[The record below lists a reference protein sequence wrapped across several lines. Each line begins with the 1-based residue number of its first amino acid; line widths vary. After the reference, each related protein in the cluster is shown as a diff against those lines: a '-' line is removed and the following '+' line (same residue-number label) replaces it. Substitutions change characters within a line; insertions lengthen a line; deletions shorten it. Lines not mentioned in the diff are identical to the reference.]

1 MRLWDLP
8 GARRFMDATC
18 NSLRDGSSVVICFPS
33 AVPEGFDDA
42 LLDNLG
48 NALEVRRLTATVS
61 PLEDLSRQY
70 ARHPSHVNSISDLCD
85 DPDFR
90 GLLVRLDNL
99 NEGNWPAWR
108 DFLGRYAQTSRSR
121 HLLGRSLFLV
131 PLARCAAFE
140 PPPTDVA
147 LTHRTWDSIL
157 DDVDL
162 LLFASERLRQRSGDT
177 LLRSLLAN
185 IVARVA
191 SWDFDTAAAL
201 LAKGDRTILDP
212 TEFLRAIAR
221 RKGWTA
227 DTPLDW
233 QLGTESRS
241 GVAHAARAA
250 LDNPPSEVNRRLWSA
265 QLSVLLPWI
274 EYRRYET
281 VANNLKQVR
290 RQMHHAGNGS
300 NDPFEFEVADLAS
313 MFRQANHSLYK
324 IFEGLRRVRN
334 KLAHQEHLTPDGV
347 LRLIRTRSL

>member
-1 MRLWDLP
+1 M
-8 GARRFMDATC
+8 
-18 NSLRDGSSVVICFPS
+18 
-33 AVPEGFDDA
+33 
-42 LLDNLG
+42 
-48 NALEVRRLTATVS
+48 
-61 PLEDLSRQY
+61 
-70 ARHPSHVNSISDLCD
+70 
-85 DPDFR
+85 
-90 GLLVRLDNL
+90 
-99 NEGNWPAWR
+99 
-108 DFLGRYAQTSRSR
+108 
-121 HLLGRSLFLV
+121 
-131 PLARCAAFE
+131 E

-147 LTHRTWDSIL
+147 LTHSIWDNIL

-201 LAKGDRTILDP
+201 LAESDRTILDP

-221 RKGWTA
+221 EKGWTA
-227 DTPLDW
+227 DTPRDW

-274 EYRRYET
+274 EYLRYET

-290 RQMHHAGNGS
+290 RQMHHAGNGRR
-300 NDPFEFEVADLAS
+300 DPFELEVGDLAR
-313 MFRQANHSLYK
+313 MFSGANHSLRK
-324 IFEGLRRVRN
+324 IFQRLRQVRN
-334 KLAHQEHLTPDGV
+334 KLAHQEHLTPVDV
-347 LRLIRTRSL
+347 LTLIKTPSR

>member
-8 GARRFMDATC
+8 GAKRFMDATC
-18 NSLRDGSSVVICFPS
+18 NFLRDGSSVVICFPS
-33 AVPEGFDDA
+33 AIPEGFDDG

-48 NALEVRRLTATVS
+48 NALEVRRLTATMS
-61 PLEDLSRQY
+61 PLVDLSRQY

-99 NEGNWPAWR
+99 NESNWPAWR

-131 PLARCAAFE
+131 PLARCAIFE

-147 LTHRTWDSIL
+147 LAHRTWDSIL

-201 LAKGDRTILDP
+201 LAKSDRTILDP

-233 QLGTESRS
+233 RLGTESRS

-274 EYRRYET
+274 EYRRYEM
-281 VANNLKQVR
+281 VANNLKQVK
-290 RQMHHAGNGS
+290 RQMHRIGNS
-300 NDPFEFEVADLAS
+300 CNDPFEFEVGDLAR
-313 MFRQANHSLYK
+313 MFRQTNHSLYK
-324 IFEGLRRVRN
+324 VFESLRKVRN
-334 KLAHQEHLTPDGV
+334 RLAHQKHLTPDGV
-347 LRLIRTRSL
+347 LRLIKTPSK

>member
-1 MRLWDLP
+1 ME
-8 GARRFMDATC
+8 ATC
-18 NSLRDGSSVVICFPS
+18 DSLRGGSSVVICFPR

-48 NALEVRRLTATVS
+48 NAMEVRRLTATMS
-61 PLEDLSRQY
+61 PLADLSHQY
-70 ARHPSHVNSISDLCD
+70 ARHPSHVKSIPDLCD
-85 DPDFR
+85 DPDFQ

-99 NEGNWPAWR
+99 NERKWPAWR
-108 DFLGRYAQTSRSR
+108 DFLGRYAQASRSR

-131 PLARCAAFE
+131 PLARCAVFE
-140 PPPTDVA
+140 PPPAEVA
-147 LTHRTWDSIL
+147 LAHRTWDSTL

-162 LLFASERLRQRSGDT
+162 LLFATERLRQRSRDT

-185 IVARVA
+185 VVARVA

-201 LAKGDRTILDP
+201 LAESDRTILAP
-212 TEFLRAIAR
+212 TEFLRALAR
-221 RKGWTA
+221 ERGWTA
-227 DTPLDW
+227 DTPHDW
-233 QLGTESRS
+233 RLGTESRS

-274 EYRRYET
+274 EYRRYHT

-290 RQMHHAGNGS
+290 RQMHRVGVGS
-300 NDPFEFEVADLAS
+300 DDPFEFEVGDLAR
-313 MFRQANHSLYK
+313 MFRQTSHSLYK

-334 KLAHQEHLTPDGV
+334 KLAHQEHLTPDSV
-347 LRLIRTRSL
+347 LRLIQTL

>member
-1 MRLWDLP
+1 MTLWDLP
-8 GARRFMDATC
+8 GGRRFIDAIC
-18 NSLRDGSSVVICFPS
+18 NSLLGGSSVVMSFPG
-33 AVPEGFDDA
+33 AVPEGLDDA
-42 LLDNLG
+42 LSATLG
-48 NALEVRRLTATVS
+48 NALQVGDLTATAK
-61 PLEDLSRQY
+61 PLDDLRHQY
-70 ARHPSHVNSISDLCD
+70 AGHPSHVNSISDLCD
-85 DPDFR
+85 DLGFQGR
-90 GLLVRLDNL
+90 LVRLRNL
-99 NEGNWPAWR
+99 NEGNWPAWG

-131 PLARCAAFE
+131 PLSSCDTLE

-147 LTHRTWDSIL
+147 LTHSIWDNIL

-177 LLRSLLAN
+177 LFRSLLAN

-201 LAKGDRTILDP
+201 LAESDRTILDP
-212 TEFLRAIAR
+212 IEFLRALAR
-221 RKGWTA
+221 EKGWTA
-227 DTPLDW
+227 DTPRDW

-241 GVAHAARAA
+241 GAAHAARAA

-290 RQMHHAGNGS
+290 RQMHRAGNGR
-300 NDPFEFEVADLAS
+300 NDPFELEVRDLAI
-313 MFRQANHSLYK
+313 MFRGTNHSLRK
-324 IFEGLRRVRN
+324 IFQRLRHVRN
-334 KLAHQEHLTPDGV
+334 KLAHQEHLTPTDV
-347 LRLIRTRSL
+347 LNLIKTPSR

>member
-18 NSLRDGSSVVICFPS
+18 DSLRDGSSVVVCFPS

-48 NALEVRRLTATVS
+48 NALEVRRLTATMN
-61 PLEDLSRQY
+61 PLADLSYQY
-70 ARHPSHVNSISDLCD
+70 ARHPSHVKSIPDLCD

-99 NEGNWPAWR
+99 NESNWPAWR
-108 DFLGRYAQTSRSR
+108 AFLGRYAQASRSR

-131 PLARCAAFE
+131 PLARCAVFE
-140 PPPTDVA
+140 LPPPDVA
-147 LTHRTWDSIL
+147 LAHRTWDSIL

-201 LAKGDRTILDP
+201 LAKSDRTILDP

-233 QLGTESRS
+233 RLGTESRA

-290 RQMHHAGNGS
+290 RQMHRAGNGQ
-300 NDPFEFEVADLAS
+300 NDPFELEVGDLAR
-313 MFRQANHSLYK
+313 MFRGVHHSLRK
-324 IFEGLRRVRN
+324 IFQRLRYVRN

>member
-1 MRLWDLP
+1 MTLWNLP
-8 GARRFMDATC
+8 GGRRFIDGVC
-18 NSLRDGSSVVICFPS
+18 NSLLSGSSVVMSFPGT
-33 AVPEGFDDA
+33 VPEGLDDSLSA
-42 LLDNLG
+42 ALG
-48 NALEVRRLTATVS
+48 NALHVG
-61 PLEDLSRQY
+61 DLSATAKPLNDLRHEY
-70 ARHPSHVNSISDLCD
+70 ACHPSHVNSIRDLCD
-85 DPDFR
+85 DLGFQGR
-90 GLLVRLDNL
+90 LVRLRNL

-121 HLLGRSLFLV
+121 HLLGRSLFWV
-131 PLARCAAFE
+131 PLSSCDTLE

-147 LTHRTWDSIL
+147 LTHSTWDSIL

-162 LLFASERLRQRSGDT
+162 LLFATERLRQRSGDT

-191 SWDFDTAAAL
+191 SWDYDTADAL
-201 LAKGDRTILDP
+201 LAKSDRTILDP

-233 QLGTESRS
+233 RLGTESRS

-274 EYRRYET
+274 EYRRYDT

-290 RQMHHAGNGS
+290 RQMHRAGHGQ
-300 NDPFEFEVADLAS
+300 NDPFELEVGDLAR
-313 MFRQANHSLYK
+313 MFRGAHHSLRK
-324 IFEGLRRVRN
+324 IFQRLRYVRN
-334 KLAHQEHLTPDGV
+334 KLAHQEHLTPDSV
-347 LRLIRTRSL
+347 LRLIRTRPL